1 MSNKLNELNEL
12 DETEILEDLLTDN
25 EQSSDEFFGEN
36 EVENQEKLWLDKHG
50 LEQDFAFTITHSDK
64 DKHDSFLRRRTY
76 ACTKG

>member
-36 EVENQEKLWLDKHG
+36 EVENQEKLYQVAP
-50 LEQDFAFTITHSDK
+50 EMAFTDWK
-64 DKHDSFLRRRTY
+64 KLDE
-76 ACTKG
+76 